1 MNSKYTVVVV
11 GAGPVGLLT
20 ALKLGQ
26 KGVSTLVLEKHS
38 EILDASRAIAYGS
51 PGRNKYTHCVA
62 GPLTILLGL

>member
-38 EILDASRAIAYGS
+38 EVIDASRAIAYGFPRCNNYS
-51 PGRNKYTHCVA
+51 RCLA
-62 GPLTILLGL
+62 GPLTMLPRL